1 MSQYKTGTVSITNG
15 SPIVTGS
22 GTSWLANVSIGD
34 SFKIKSENVVYSVA
48 SVDSDTQI
56 TLTISYVGV
65 TASDL
70 EYQIIVDFTP
80 GLNIP
85 EIWANDI
92 DWPYHLTIGLRKIDT
107 LFTGLITISK
117 TSCRTATTTV
127 LSCTYSSTAL
137 TLTANSNGAISID
150 GVSLVANDRVLV
162 KNQNTQTQNGIYF
175 VSTVGDGTHPYI
187 LTRATD
193 FNSSAYIKA
202 GIYTII
208 EEGTVN
214 ADSCWVLTTNNPIT
228 LDSSNLIFKCAYF
241 AKAEYAPMTSCTD
254 PATNTVGTTAIVD
267 TYSGNVVTLTTT
279 GNSQTLQSPTD
290 TRTGSKFTV
299 INNDTS
305 TNTLTVNGIA
315 IPIGKAQTWIWDGT
329 AWAEID
335 IGITTLPVPVIQGGT
350 GLATIALGSILAA
363 NTLNVLSAI
372 TSTSGLK
379 VLQNSDGVVSW
390 GSTTGTG
397 NIVFSNSPTL
407 VTPALGT
414 PSSGTL
420 TNCTFPTLNQNT
432 TGSAASLSISGQTGL
447 LTFTGI
453 TSTNREKT
461 VRNAAD
467 TILELGGS
475 YTPTGTWNWG
485 TATIT
490 GISVAGNILTSGYIS
505 TIGSTDLPIYPDV
518 NSGTAGKSILL
529 NYYSASGLGWLEA
542 WRVNNVVT
550 GYSNLVLMKDGGNV
564 GIGTTSPGMKLDVI
578 GSIRASQNII
588 FGDYSNSN
596 TYGWRGI
603 SGIITLD
610 AGGNY
615 PTGWNFQYGAN
626 SALYINSSGN
636 VGIGT
641 TGPLSKLDVAWG
653 GYTGAGSAIQIGA
666 DAGDVSTRTDATAKI
681 GAFSMP
687 HYNSASEEQVLL
699 LLGYSPT
706 GVNNIY
712 IGGGTAAYNAA
723 TDIVF
728 WTAANSTTVT
738 GTEAMRIKS
747 GNVGIG
753 TTSPGSLLNLS
764 KTQAG
769 VETGIRIDNRSDTGI
784 AGIEFL
790 TGADADVGAGMK
802 LIQTADGGAGRLA
815 IYTGGSLDERISILN
830 TNGNVGIGTT
840 SPVSRLANY
849 NSALSIGVA
858 ASGFMWRTTEN
869 DYAALIASQPSSG
882 NSYGLRLHTEG
893 NTADDAP
900 FLVSSGTAPGTVNF
914 IIKGTGNVGIGTT
927 SPGAKLQINDNL
939 NGTAFS
945 TGSILKIVNT
955 NGASEYAMI
964 HFTDAVTSDAFI
976 GYYSGASQA
985 TCRLALG
992 GITEV
997 LSIVN
1002 GNVGIGITSPGFNLE
1017 ARANFSAG
1025 LNTTSGSYSYNVALG
1040 DSNQANNNRA
1050 IAIGAS
1056 NIASGDGSM
1065 ALGRGMTVS
1074 GGQSIGIGL
1083 YSSNSTGQATVSTA
1097 NVMSIMGGNVGLG
1110 TDAFGTSAVN
1120 VLSIKN
1126 GTAPT
1131 SSPADMIQLYAED
1144 VSSSSELKVRDEA
1157 GNVTTLSPHNF
1168 TLFQPDKSYV
1178 LPWSYYSRNDYV
1190 GKEINVD
1197 MYGVVKAV
1205 EELSGKKFMYIRDIP
1220 KSDWAA
1226 NQEELR
1232 RVQDSKIKEAQD
1244 KVAVLTAKIDEL
1256 TETIET
1262 LVGGNKKASEAELE
1276 GVSKAKKEIVVP
1288 SKYVTKPIPQWI
1300 ADRLK

>member
-22 GTSWLANVSIGD
+22 GTSWLANVSSGD
-34 SFKIKSENVVYSVA
+34 SFKIKSENVVYSIA
-48 SVDSDTQI
+48 SVDSDLQI

-92 DWPYHLTIGLRKIDT
+92 DWPYHLTVGLRKIDT

-127 LSCTYSSTAL
+127 LDCAYNSTAL

-202 GIYTII
+202 GVYTII

-214 ADSCWVLTTNNPIT
+214 ADSCWVLTTDNPIT

-267 TYSGNVVTLTTT
+267 AYSGNVVTLTTT

-305 TNTLTVNGIA
+305 TNTLTVNGIT

-350 GLATIALGSILAA
+350 GLATVALGSILAA
-363 NTLNVLSAI
+363 NSLNVLSAI

-397 NIVFSNSPTL
+397 NIVFSTSPTL

-432 TGSAASLSISGQTGL
+432 TGSSASLSISGQTGL

-467 TILELGGS
+467 TLLELGGS
-475 YTPTGTWNWG
+475 YTPTGTWNWTSATATWPTFNQNTTG
-485 TATIT
+485 TAYNIT
-490 GISVAGNILTSGYIS
+490 QYTVNQNVGTSNSPTFAGLVVSGTQIYGILVDVTNSSTGKGFYIGYSTTGGVISARGGGQDLFFAGGGSSGY
-505 TIGSTDLPIYPDV
+505 GDK
-518 NSGTAGKSILL
+518 G
-529 NYYSASGLGWLEA
+529 
-542 WRVNNVVT
+542 
-550 GYSNLVLMKDGGNV
+550 VL
-564 GIGTTSPGMKLDVI
+564 
-578 GSIRASQNII
+578 
-588 FGDYSNSN
+588 
-596 TYGWRGI
+596 
-603 SGIITLD
+603 
-610 AGGNY
+610 
-615 PTGWNFQYGAN
+615 
-626 SALYINSSGN
+626 
-636 VGIGT
+636 
-641 TGPLSKLDVAWG
+641 
-653 GYTGAGSAIQIGA
+653 
-666 DAGDVSTRTDATAKI
+666 
-681 GAFSMP
+681 
-687 HYNSASEEQVLL
+687 
-699 LLGYSPT
+699 
-706 GVNNIY
+706 
-712 IGGGTAAYNAA
+712 
-723 TDIVF
+723 
-728 WTAANSTTVT
+728 
-738 GTEAMRIKS
+738 
-747 GNVGIG
+747 
-753 TTSPGSLLNLS
+753 
-764 KTQAG
+764 
-769 VETGIRIDNRSDTGI
+769 ID
-784 AGIEFL
+784 
-790 TGADADVGAGMK
+790 
-802 LIQTADGGAGRLA
+802 
-815 IYTGGSLDERISILN
+815 
-830 TNGNVGIGTT
+830 TNGN
-840 SPVSRLANY
+840 
-849 NSALSIGVA
+849 
-858 ASGFMWRTTEN
+858 
-869 DYAALIASQPSSG
+869 
-882 NSYGLRLHTEG
+882 
-893 NTADDAP
+893 
-900 FLVSSGTAPGTVNF
+900 
-914 IIKGTGNVGIGTT
+914 
-927 SPGAKLQINDNL
+927 
-939 NGTAFS
+939 
-945 TGSILKIVNT
+945 
-955 NGASEYAMI
+955 
-964 HFTDAVTSDAFI
+964 
-976 GYYSGASQA
+976 
-985 TCRLALG
+985 
-992 GITEV
+992 
-997 LSIVN
+997 
-1002 GNVGIGITSPGFNLE
+1002 
-1017 ARANFSAG
+1017 
-1025 LNTTSGSYSYNVALG
+1025 
-1040 DSNQANNNRA
+1040 
-1050 IAIGAS
+1050 
-1056 NIASGDGSM
+1056 
-1065 ALGRGMTVS
+1065 
-1074 GGQSIGIGL
+1074 IGIG
-1083 YSSNSTGQATVSTA
+1083 ATT
-1097 NVMSIMGGNVGLG
+1097 
-1110 TDAFGTSAVN
+1110 FGTSAAG
-1120 VLSIKN
+1120 VLAIKN
-1126 GTAPT
+1126 NTAPS

-1144 VSSSSELKVRDEA
+1144 VAASSELKVRDEA

-1168 TLFQPDKSYV
+1168 SLFQPDKSYV
-1178 LPWSYYSRNDYV
+1178 FPWSYYSRNGYI

-1197 MYGVVKAV
+1197 MCGVVKAI

-1232 RVQDSKIKEAQD
+1232 KVQDAKIKEAQN
-1244 KVAVLTAKIDEL
+1244 KVAALTSRIDEL
-1256 TETIET
+1256 TEVIKT
-1262 LVGGNKKASEAELE
+1262 LVGDDKKAAKTELE
-1276 GVSKAKKEIVVP
+1276 EVSKTKEEIVIP
-1288 SKYVTKPIPQWI
+1288 TEYVTKPIPQWI